1 MDHILFGKAS
11 WNLGQRVYTV
21 LVSPAD
27 STFDCSWLG
36 LLSIH
41 CRFRH
46 VEANLLGPMPTRA
59 YLVKGQLE
67 DTTWGCRMT
76 GLVWLGHT
84 WNAVVFACRMIESL
98 ALHQIGHSLRLLF
111 IIGIC
116 IYYAFYKLSSSHT
129 KTGGCTQ
136 FPIEMLSCTQEHIS
150 GGRLRLLGHD
160 EVTAGWG
167 FSSFWWTDLKAPIGI
182 LSLCFASLLCMKW
195 LEKQTTYSSFAS

>member
-1 MDHILFGKAS
+1 MSMPWWIIFCLEKFREIWVRGSILF
-11 WNLGQRVYTV
+11 LFHQLIPLLTV
-21 LVSPAD
+21 
-27 STFDCSWLG
+27 SWLG

-84 WNAVVFACRMIESL
+84 WNAVQWPERMIESTCSAPNWPQPQAAVYYWNL
-98 ALHQIGHSLRLLF
+98 ELF
-111 IIGIC
+111 FFWQHLCSPSRKMQIC

-129 KTGGCTQ
+129 KTGG
-136 FPIEMLSCTQEHIS
+136 
-150 GGRLRLLGHD
+150 
-160 EVTAGWG
+160 
-167 FSSFWWTDLKAPIGI
+167 
-182 LSLCFASLLCMKW
+182 
-195 LEKQTTYSSFAS
+195 

>member
-1 MDHILFGKAS
+1 MPWWIIFCLEKFREIWVRGSILF
-11 WNLGQRVYTV
+11 LFHQLIPLLTV
-21 LVSPAD
+21 
-27 STFDCSWLG
+27 SWLG

-84 WNAVVFACRMIESL
+84 WNAVQWPERMIESL

-111 IIGIC
+111 IIGILSC
-116 IYYAFYKLSSSHT
+116 FFFGSIFAHLLERCKSAFTMHSTSCLLPTQKR
-129 KTGGCTQ
+129 GGKKHNSQLKC
-136 FPIEMLSCTQEHIS
+136 LSCTQEHIS

-160 EVTAGWG
+160 EV
-167 FSSFWWTDLKAPIGI
+167 LRMP
-182 LSLCFASLLCMKW
+182 
-195 LEKQTTYSSFAS
+195 

>member
-1 MDHILFGKAS
+1 MDHILSEKIL

-111 IIGIC
+111 IIGILSCFFFWQHLCSPRKMQIC

-129 KTGGCTQ
+129 KTGGLYTIPNWNAQ
-136 FPIEMLSCTQEHIS
+136 LHPGTHLWREASVTWSWWGSE
-150 GGRLRLLGHD
+150 D
-160 EVTAGWG
+160 EG
-167 FSSFWWTDLKAPIGI
+167 FRVFDG
-182 LSLCFASLLCMKW
+182 
-195 LEKQTTYSSFAS
+195 QTWKHP

>member
-1 MDHILFGKAS
+1 MDHILFGKVL

-27 STFDCSWLG
+27 STFDCSCLG

-84 WNAVVFACRMIESL
+84 WNAVQWPERMIESL

-111 IIGIC
+111 IIGILSC
-116 IYYAFYKLSSSHT
+116 FFFGSIFAHLLERCKSAFTMHSTSCLLPTQKR
-129 KTGGCTQ
+129 GGKKHNSQLKC
-136 FPIEMLSCTQEHIS
+136 LSCTQEHIS

-160 EVTAGWG
+160 EV
-167 FSSFWWTDLKAPIGI
+167 LRMP
-182 LSLCFASLLCMKW
+182 
-195 LEKQTTYSSFAS
+195 